1 MVTAKKYNLRKM
13 WKGTDWPEPKK
24 KIVDTSNSKKWSG
37 STKSARKVRKARV
50 K

>member
-1 MVTAKKYNLRKM
+1 MVTKKYNRAKL
-13 WKGTDWPEPKK
+13 WKGTDWPKPKK